1 MRYLLVPLLLAL
13 CAPLPART
21 LVASVEPLAMVL
33 RDLYGDSA
41 EVVTLLEA
49 NQNPHNPMLSPR
61 QMLTLRRADLLVWL
75 GEAAE
80 PAVASLAAKRDGD
93 SLALLSL
100 PGVTRREGGHRHD
113 GEHDHGH
120 HHEPGELDPHLWLDP
135 RNMAVLAEALGA
147 RYTLPEGQPAASSL
161 AAKRDGDSLALL
173 SLPGVTRRE
182 GGHRHDGEHDHGHHH
197 EPGELDPHLWLDPR
211 NMAVLAEALGARY
224 TLPEGQPA
232 AFLADLEQTE
242 AALRERLAP
251 VADTPWLTF
260 HHPWGY
266 FQQRLD
272 LRAPVI
278 ISEQLGAGPSSR
290 RFVAL
295 AQQLEAEQ
303 VRCAILE
310 PEAQPDLVA
319 RLCPDCQRVA
329 LDPLGR
335 DVPARGQGD
344 DYSRWLSERV
354 AAGFATCLAP

>member
-41 EVVTLLEA
+41 EVVTLLDA

-61 QMLTLRRADLLVWL
+61 QMLILRRADLLVWL

-120 HHEPGELDPHLWLDP
+120 QHEAGELDPHLWLDP
-135 RNMAVLAEALGA
+135 RNMALLAEALG
-147 RYTLPEGQPAASSL
+147 E
-161 AAKRDGDSLALL
+161 
-173 SLPGVTRRE
+173 RE
-182 GGHRHDGEHDHGHHH
+182 
-197 EPGELDPHLWLDPR
+197 P
-211 NMAVLAEALGARY
+211 
-224 TLPEGQPA
+224 LPEGQPA
-232 AFLADLEQTE
+232 AFLADLERTE

-266 FQQRLD
+266 FQQRLE

-278 ISEQLGAGPSSR
+278 VSEQLGAGPSSR

-295 AQQLEAEQ
+295 AQQLENEQ

-310 PEAQPDLVA
+310 PEAQSGLVA
-319 RLCPDCQRVA
+319 RLCPDCRRVA

-344 DYSRWLSERV
+344 DYSHWLSDRV
-354 AAGFATCLAP
+354 AAAFATCLAR

>member
-41 EVVTLLEA
+41 EVVTLLDA
-49 NQNPHNPMLSPR
+49 NQSPHNPMLSPR

-113 GEHDHGH
+113 GEHAHGH
-120 HHEPGELDPHLWLDP
+120 QHEAGELDPHLWLDP
-135 RNMAVLAEALGA
+135 RNMALLAEALG
-147 RYTLPEGQPAASSL
+147 E
-161 AAKRDGDSLALL
+161 
-173 SLPGVTRRE
+173 RE
-182 GGHRHDGEHDHGHHH
+182 
-197 EPGELDPHLWLDPR
+197 P
-211 NMAVLAEALGARY
+211 
-224 TLPEGQPA
+224 LPEGQPA
-232 AFLADLEQTE
+232 AFLADLERTE

-266 FQQRLD
+266 FQQRLE

-278 ISEQLGAGPSSR
+278 VSEQLGAGPSSR

-295 AQQLEAEQ
+295 AQQLENEQ

-310 PEAQPDLVA
+310 PEAQSDLVA
-319 RLCPDCQRVA
+319 RLCPDCRRVA

-344 DYSRWLSERV
+344 DYSHWLSERV
-354 AAGFATCLAP
+354 AATFATCLAR

>member
-41 EVVTLLEA
+41 EVVTLLDA

-120 HHEPGELDPHLWLDP
+120 QHEAGELDPHLWLDP
-135 RNMAVLAEALGA
+135 RNMALLAEALG
-147 RYTLPEGQPAASSL
+147 E
-161 AAKRDGDSLALL
+161 
-173 SLPGVTRRE
+173 RE
-182 GGHRHDGEHDHGHHH
+182 
-197 EPGELDPHLWLDPR
+197 P
-211 NMAVLAEALGARY
+211 
-224 TLPEGQPA
+224 LPEGQPA
-232 AFLADLEQTE
+232 AFLADLERTE

-266 FQQRLD
+266 FQQRLE

-278 ISEQLGAGPSSR
+278 VSEQLGAGPSSR

-295 AQQLEAEQ
+295 AQQLENEQ

-310 PEAQPDLVA
+310 PEAQSDLVA
-319 RLCPDCQRVA
+319 RLCRDCRRVA

-344 DYSRWLSERV
+344 DYSHWLSDRV
-354 AAGFATCLAP
+354 AAAFATCLAR

>member
-41 EVVTLLEA
+41 EVVTLLDA

-61 QMLTLRRADLLVWL
+61 QMLILRRADLLVWL

-100 PGVTRREGGHRHD
+100 PGVTRREGDHRHD

-120 HHEPGELDPHLWLDP
+120 QHEAGELDPHLWLDP
-135 RNMAVLAEALGA
+135 RNMALLAEALG
-147 RYTLPEGQPAASSL
+147 E
-161 AAKRDGDSLALL
+161 
-173 SLPGVTRRE
+173 RE
-182 GGHRHDGEHDHGHHH
+182 
-197 EPGELDPHLWLDPR
+197 P
-211 NMAVLAEALGARY
+211 
-224 TLPEGQPA
+224 LPEGQPA
-232 AFLADLEQTE
+232 AFLADLERTE

-266 FQQRLD
+266 FQQRLE

-278 ISEQLGAGPSSR
+278 VSEQLGAGPSSR

-295 AQQLEAEQ
+295 AQQLENEQ

-310 PEAQPDLVA
+310 PEAQSDLVA
-319 RLCPDCQRVA
+319 RLCPDCRRVA

-344 DYSRWLSERV
+344 DYSHWLSDRV
-354 AAGFATCLAP
+354 AAAFATCLAR

>member
-1 MRYLLVPLLLAL
+1 
-13 CAPLPART
+13 
-21 LVASVEPLAMVL
+21 
-33 RDLYGDSA
+33 
-41 EVVTLLEA
+41 
-49 NQNPHNPMLSPR
+49 
-61 QMLTLRRADLLVWL
+61 
-75 GEAAE
+75 
-80 PAVASLAAKRDGD
+80 VASLAAKRDGD

-147 RYTLPEGQPAASSL
+147 R
-161 AAKRDGDSLALL
+161 D
-173 SLPGVTRRE
+173 
-182 GGHRHDGEHDHGHHH
+182 
-197 EPGELDPHLWLDPR
+197 
-211 NMAVLAEALGARY
+211 

-232 AFLADLEQTE
+232 AFLAGLEQTE
-242 AALRERLAP
+242 TALRERLVP

-266 FQQRLD
+266 FQQRLG

-335 DVPARGQGD
+335 DVPARRQGD

-354 AAGFATCLAP
+354 AAAFATCLAP

>member
-41 EVVTLLEA
+41 EVVTLLDA

-80 PAVASLAAKRDGD
+80 PAVASLAAKREGE

-113 GEHDHGH
+113 GGEDHGH
-120 HHEPGELDPHLWLDP
+120 HHEAGELDPHLWLDP

-147 RYTLPEGQPAASSL
+147 RYP
-161 AAKRDGDSLALL
+161 
-173 SLPGVTRRE
+173 
-182 GGHRHDGEHDHGHHH
+182 
-197 EPGELDPHLWLDPR
+197 
-211 NMAVLAEALGARY
+211 M
-224 TLPEGQPA
+224 PEGQPA
-232 AFLADLEQTE
+232 AFLAGLEETE

-251 VADTPWLTF
+251 VADTPWLTY

-266 FQQRLD
+266 FQQRLG
-272 LRAPVI
+272 LRAPVV

-290 RFVAL
+290 RFVTL
-295 AQQLEAEQ
+295 ARQLEAEQ

-310 PEAQPDLVA
+310 PEAQPDLVT

-335 DVPARGQGD
+335 DVTARRQGD
-344 DYSRWLSERV
+344 DYSHWLSERV
-354 AAGFATCLAP
+354 AAAFARCLAP

>member
-1 MRYLLVPLLLAL
+1 LGLDGSGTLIGLTLSMSTFTVPDISMRYLLVPLLLAL

-100 PGVTRREGGHRHD
+100 PGE
-113 GEHDHGH
+113 
-120 HHEPGELDPHLWLDP
+120 
-135 RNMAVLAEALGA
+135 
-147 RYTLPEGQPAASSL
+147 
-161 AAKRDGDSLALL
+161 
-173 SLPGVTRRE
+173 
-182 GGHRHDGEHDHGHHH
+182 HRHDGEHDHGHHH

>member
-113 GEHDHGH
+113 GEHGHGH
-120 HHEPGELDPHLWLDP
+120 QHEAGELDPHLWLDP
-135 RNMAVLAEALGA
+135 RNMALLAEALG
-147 RYTLPEGQPAASSL
+147 E
-161 AAKRDGDSLALL
+161 
-173 SLPGVTRRE
+173 RE
-182 GGHRHDGEHDHGHHH
+182 
-197 EPGELDPHLWLDPR
+197 P
-211 NMAVLAEALGARY
+211 
-224 TLPEGQPA
+224 LPEGQPA
-232 AFLADLEQTE
+232 AFLADLERTE

-266 FQQRLD
+266 FQQRLE

-278 ISEQLGAGPSSR
+278 VSEQLGAGPSSR

-295 AQQLEAEQ
+295 AQQLENEQ

-310 PEAQPDLVA
+310 PEAQSDLVA
-319 RLCPDCQRVA
+319 RLCPDCRRVA

-335 DVPARGQGD
+335 DVPARGQGV
-344 DYSRWLSERV
+344 DYSHWLSDRV
-354 AAGFATCLAP
+354 AAAFATCLGR

>member
-61 QMLTLRRADLLVWL
+61 QMLTLRGADLLVWL

-80 PAVASLAAKRDGD
+80 PAVASLVTRRDGE

-100 PGVTRREGGHRHD
+100 PDVTRREGAHRHG
-113 GEHDHGH
+113 GEAPAADGH
-120 HHEPGELDPHLWLDP
+120 HHEHGELDPHLWLDP
-135 RNMAVLAEALGA
+135 RNMAALARALGQREALPA
-147 RYTLPEGQPAASSL
+147 GQPD
-161 AAKRDGDSLALL
+161 R
-173 SLPGVTRRE
+173 
-182 GGHRHDGEHDHGHHH
+182 
-197 EPGELDPHLWLDPR
+197 
-211 NMAVLAEALGARY
+211 
-224 TLPEGQPA
+224 
-232 AFLADLEQTE
+232 FLADLERLE

-251 VADTPWLTF
+251 FADTPWLTF

-266 FQQRLD
+266 FQQRLG
-272 LRAPVI
+272 LREPVI
-278 ISEQLGAGPSSR
+278 VSEQLGAGPSSR

-295 AQQLEAEQ
+295 AQQLQ
-303 VRCAILE
+303 NKKVRCAILE
-310 PEAQPDLVA
+310 PEAQSDLIA

-335 DVPARGQGD
+335 SARPGGQGD
-344 DYSRWLSERV
+344 DYSGWLSEQV
-354 AAGFATCLAP
+354 AGGFAECLAP

>member
-41 EVVTLLEA
+41 EVVTLLDA

-120 HHEPGELDPHLWLDP
+120 QHEAGELDPHLWLDP
-135 RNMAVLAEALGA
+135 RNMALLAEALG
-147 RYTLPEGQPAASSL
+147 E
-161 AAKRDGDSLALL
+161 
-173 SLPGVTRRE
+173 RE
-182 GGHRHDGEHDHGHHH
+182 
-197 EPGELDPHLWLDPR
+197 P
-211 NMAVLAEALGARY
+211 
-224 TLPEGQPA
+224 LPEGQPA
-232 AFLADLEQTE
+232 AFLADLERTE

-266 FQQRLD
+266 FQQRLE

-278 ISEQLGAGPSSR
+278 VSEQLGAGPSSR

-295 AQQLEAEQ
+295 AQQLENEQ

-310 PEAQPDLVA
+310 PEAQSDLVA
-319 RLCPDCQRVA
+319 RLCLDCRRVA

-344 DYSRWLSERV
+344 DYSHWLSDRV
-354 AAGFATCLAP
+354 AAAFATCLAR

>member
-1 MRYLLVPLLLAL
+1 LGLDGSGTLIGLTLSMSTFTVPDIPMRYLLVPLLLAL

-80 PAVASLAAKRDGD
+80 PAVA
-93 SLALLSL
+93 
-100 PGVTRREGGHRHD
+100 
-113 GEHDHGH
+113 
-120 HHEPGELDPHLWLDP
+120 
-135 RNMAVLAEALGA
+135 
-147 RYTLPEGQPAASSL
+147 SL

>member
-41 EVVTLLEA
+41 EVVTLLDA

-61 QMLTLRRADLLVWL
+61 QMLILRRADLLVWL

-100 PGVTRREGGHRHD
+100 PGVTRREGDHRHD

-120 HHEPGELDPHLWLDP
+120 QHEAGELDPHLWLDP
-135 RNMAVLAEALGA
+135 RNMALLAEALG
-147 RYTLPEGQPAASSL
+147 E
-161 AAKRDGDSLALL
+161 
-173 SLPGVTRRE
+173 RE
-182 GGHRHDGEHDHGHHH
+182 
-197 EPGELDPHLWLDPR
+197 P
-211 NMAVLAEALGARY
+211 
-224 TLPEGQPA
+224 LPEGQPA
-232 AFLADLEQTE
+232 AFLADLERTE

-266 FQQRLD
+266 FQQRLE

-278 ISEQLGAGPSSR
+278 VSEQLGAGPSSR

-295 AQQLEAEQ
+295 AQQLENEQ

-310 PEAQPDLVA
+310 PEAQSGLVA
-319 RLCPDCQRVA
+319 RLCPDCRRVA

-344 DYSRWLSERV
+344 DYSHWLSDRV
-354 AAGFATCLAP
+354 AAAFATCLAR

>member
-41 EVVTLLEA
+41 EVVTLLDA

-61 QMLTLRRADLLVWL
+61 QMLILRRADLLVWL

-120 HHEPGELDPHLWLDP
+120 QHEAGELDPHLWLDP
-135 RNMAVLAEALGA
+135 RNMALLAEALG
-147 RYTLPEGQPAASSL
+147 E
-161 AAKRDGDSLALL
+161 
-173 SLPGVTRRE
+173 RE
-182 GGHRHDGEHDHGHHH
+182 
-197 EPGELDPHLWLDPR
+197 P
-211 NMAVLAEALGARY
+211 
-224 TLPEGQPA
+224 LPEGQPA
-232 AFLADLEQTE
+232 AFLADLERTE

-266 FQQRLD
+266 FQQRLE

-278 ISEQLGAGPSSR
+278 VSEQLGAGPSSR

-295 AQQLEAEQ
+295 AQQLENEQ

-310 PEAQPDLVA
+310 PEAQSDLVA
-319 RLCPDCQRVA
+319 RLCPDCRRVA

-344 DYSRWLSERV
+344 DYSHWLSDRV
-354 AAGFATCLAP
+354 AAAFATCLAR

>member
-41 EVVTLLEA
+41 EVVTLLDA

-100 PGVTRREGGHRHD
+100 PGVTRREGDHRHD

-120 HHEPGELDPHLWLDP
+120 QHEAGELDPHLWLDP
-135 RNMAVLAEALGA
+135 RNMALLAEALG
-147 RYTLPEGQPAASSL
+147 E
-161 AAKRDGDSLALL
+161 
-173 SLPGVTRRE
+173 RE
-182 GGHRHDGEHDHGHHH
+182 
-197 EPGELDPHLWLDPR
+197 P
-211 NMAVLAEALGARY
+211 
-224 TLPEGQPA
+224 LPEGQPA
-232 AFLADLEQTE
+232 AFLADLERTE

-266 FQQRLD
+266 FQQRLE

-278 ISEQLGAGPSSR
+278 VSEQLGAGPSSR

-295 AQQLEAEQ
+295 AQQLENEQ

-310 PEAQPDLVA
+310 PEAQSGLVA
-319 RLCPDCQRVA
+319 RLCPDCRRVA

-344 DYSRWLSERV
+344 DYSHWLSDRV
-354 AAGFATCLAP
+354 AAAFATCLAR